1 MGLLDHDVIV
11 INQKVK
17 LIELTNEYMVRDP
30 DGNDIG
36 VIRQEGQSK
45 AKKLLRLV
53 SSVDQFMTHTL
64 GVYDADGTKVLQLV
78 RPRKLV
84 KSRLEVSDGHGQ
96 TIGSIVQQNAIGKI
110 RFGLHD
116 AAGNEI
122 GMLRGENWRAW
133 NFAIQDGSG
142 NEIGRI
148 TKKWEGLL
156 KAGFTTADNYVLQ
169 IDPGVQGPMRL
180 LAFATA
186 AAVETALKQDSR
198 GLNSGLPIDF

>member
-17 LIELTNEYMVRDP
+17 LIELTNEYMVRDA

-53 SSVDQFMTHTL
+53 ASVDQFMTHTL
-64 GVYDADGTKVLQLV
+64 GVYDVDGTKVLEMV

-84 KSRLEVSDGHGQ
+84 KSRLEISDGHGQ
-96 TIGSIVQQNAIGKI
+96 PVGSIVQQNAIGKI

-116 AAGNEI
+116 TAGNEI
-122 GMLRGENWRAW
+122 GMVRGENWRAW
-133 NFAIQDGSG
+133 DFAIEDGSG
-142 NEIGRI
+142 KEIGRI

-156 KAGFTTADNYVLQ
+156 KTSFTTADNYILT
-169 IDPGVQGPMRL
+169 IDPGIQGPMRL
-180 LAFATA
+180 LVFATA
-186 AAVETALKQDSR
+186 AGVDTALKQDSR
-198 GLNSGLPIDF
+198 GLNAGLSG

>member
-11 INQKVK
+11 VNQKVK
-17 LIELTNEYMVRDP
+17 LIELTNEYMVRDA

-64 GVYDADGTKVLQLV
+64 GVYDADGSKVLEMV

-84 KSRLEVSDGHGQ
+84 KSRLEVSDAHGQ
-96 TIGSIVQQNAIGKI
+96 PVGSIVQQNAIGKI

-116 AAGNEI
+116 SAGNEI
-122 GMLRGENWRAW
+122 GIVRGENWRAW
-133 NFAIQDGSG
+133 DFAIEDTSG
-142 NEIGRI
+142 KEIGRI

-156 KAGFTTADNYVLQ
+156 KTSFTTADNYVLT
-169 IDPGVQGPMRL
+169 IDSSVQGPMRL
-180 LAFATA
+180 LVFATA
-186 AAVETALKQDSR
+186 AGVDTALKQDSR
-198 GLNSGLPIDF
+198 GLNAGLSG

>member
-1 MGLLDHDVIV
+1 MSLLDHDVIV

-45 AKKLLRLV
+45 LKKALRLV
-53 SSVDQFMTHTL
+53 SSVDQFLTHTL
-64 GVYDADGTKVLQLV
+64 GVYDADGTKVLELV
-78 RPRKLV
+78 RPRKLL

-96 TIGSIVQQNAIGKI
+96 PIGSIVQQNAIGKI
-110 RFGLHD
+110 RFGLHG
-116 AAGNEI
+116 AAGNEV

-133 NFAIQDGSG
+133 DFSIQDGSG

-156 KAGFTTADNYVLQ
+156 KAGFTTADNYVLK
-169 IDPGVQGPMRL
+169 IDSGVQGPMRL

>member
-96 TIGSIVQQNAIGKI
+96 AIGSIVQQNAVGKI

>member
-53 SSVDQFMTHTL
+53 SSVDQFLTHTL
-64 GVYDADGTKVLQLV
+64 AVYDADGTKVLQLV
-78 RPRKLV
+78 RPRKLL

-96 TIGSIVQQNAIGKI
+96 PVGSIVQQNAIGKI

-116 AAGNEI
+116 AAGNEVGI
-122 GMLRGENWRAW
+122 VRGENWRAW
-133 NFAIQDGSG
+133 DFAIEDASG
-142 NEIGRI
+142 KEVGRI
-148 TKKWEGLL
+148 TKKWEGML
-156 KAGFTTADNYVLQ
+156 KASFTTADNYVLR
-169 IDPGVQGPMRL
+169 IDSGIQGPMRML
-180 LAFATA
+180 VFASA
-186 AAVETALKQDSR
+186 AGVDTALKQDDR
-198 GLNSGLPIDF
+198 GLNSGIGL

>member
-11 INQKVK
+11 VNQKVK
-17 LIELTNEYMVRDP
+17 LIELTNEYMIRDA

-64 GVYDADGTKVLQLV
+64 AVYDADGTKALQLV

-84 KSRLEVSDGHGQ
+84 KSRLEVSDGNGEPV
-96 TIGSIVQQNAIGKI
+96 GSIVQQNAIGKI

-116 AAGNEI
+116 TAGNEI
-122 GMLRGENWRAW
+122 GIVRGENWRAW
-133 NFAIQDGSG
+133 DFAIEDASG
-142 NEIGRI
+142 KEVGRI
-148 TKKWEGLL
+148 NKKWEGLL

-169 IDPGVQGPMRL
+169 IDPGIRGPLRQL
-180 LAFATA
+180 VFASA
-186 AAVETALKQDSR
+186 AGVDTALKQDSR
-198 GLNSGLPIDF
+198 GLNSMIGG